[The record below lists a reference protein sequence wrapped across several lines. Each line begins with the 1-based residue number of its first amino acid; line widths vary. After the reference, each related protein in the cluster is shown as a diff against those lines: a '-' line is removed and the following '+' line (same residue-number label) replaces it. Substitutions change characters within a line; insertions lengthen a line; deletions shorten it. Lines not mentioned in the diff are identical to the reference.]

1 MAVTMST
8 GGYCRSDFMIS
19 DAAIPMRLEELE
31 AEQSEKFAEIL
42 GSFGTAESSAQQDIP
57 CEENAAL
64 LEKAASDEAA
74 DIPEELLAEEGKMLL
89 NAMETARTEKADAPE
104 NKSESGSDE
113 REKTVGS
120 MAVNAA
126 MVIDN
131 AAAELSEISA
141 FGAAETE
148 TTVQPA
154 AENTNDMVVEQAE
167 PVAEQPMAQQLFPTD
182 SVSAQKQAEA
192 AVNTAP
198 EQAAQQV
205 FAGQPEKVGNGG
217 RDVRKTDVFVDTMS
231 AKSEDI
237 PSGMPAVTQ
246 AGQSQKQDMQQNPN
260 DTGSSELAR
269 TLGTEKAQALAKAAE
284 NGEISRPEVRKF
296 TETDEQAQ
304 ANTEQ
309 TSASPLRNR
318 VKSASEELEMLRS
331 AKTADHSEKP
341 QTQTEQPVQ
350 QPLQQAVTV
359 HTDSGTVEVKREEIV
374 RQAEELVKT
383 AVTEHTGDPEKTEYS
398 LTLDPE
404 ELGKITVKLSKAADG
419 AVSVTIAA
427 EKSATQRILEQ
438 NGALILD
445 SLKNSGVKL
454 ESWQTVGESQQEH
467 YAQDYNG
474 SSKNPYHREEPQH
487 KPDEDDDTSFAEL
500 IAAM

>member
-131 AAAELSEISA
+131 AAAELSEIAA
-141 FGAAETE
+141 FGAAET
-148 TTVQPA
+148 TVPPVG
-154 AENTNDMVVEQAE
+154 ENPNDMVVEQAE
-167 PVAEQPMAQQLFPTD
+167 PIAEQPMAQQLFPTD
-182 SVSAQKQAEA
+182 SVSAEKQTET
-192 AVNTAP
+192 AVNTVP

-205 FAGQPEKVGNGG
+205 FAEQPETFGNGG
-217 RDVRKTDVFVDTMS
+217 RDVRKTDVFVDTTS

-237 PSGMPAVTQ
+237 PSEIPAVTQ
-246 AGQSQKQDMQQNPN
+246 AGQLQKQDMQQNPN

-341 QTQTEQPVQ
+341 QAQTEQPVQ

-374 RQAEELVKT
+374 RQAAELVKT

-438 NGALILD
+438 NGALIQD

-487 KPDEDDDTSFAEL
+487 KPDDGDDTSFAEL
-500 IAAM
+500 ITAM